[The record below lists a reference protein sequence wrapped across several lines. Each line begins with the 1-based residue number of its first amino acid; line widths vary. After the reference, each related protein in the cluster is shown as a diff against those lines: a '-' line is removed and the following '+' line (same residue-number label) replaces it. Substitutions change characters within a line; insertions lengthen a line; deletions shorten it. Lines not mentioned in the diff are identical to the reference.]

1 MSNAIIIE
9 IAGEPAGI
17 VTADANGFAFFAAS
31 KPFYPLDN
39 HTFRSLRQ
47 AEKAL
52 SRLVARRRRL
62 TVLA

>member
-17 VTADANGFAFFAAS
+17 VTADGNGFAFFAAA
-31 KPFYPLDN
+31 KPYYALDSQS
-39 HTFRSLRQ
+39 FRSIRQ

-52 SRLVARRRRL
+52 LRLLPARRRRSA
-62 TVLA
+62 LA

>member
-17 VTADANGFAFFAAS
+17 VTADANGFAFFAAA
-31 KPFYPLDN
+31 KPFYALDN
-39 HTFRSLRQ
+39 QTFRSIRQ

-52 SRLVARRRRL
+52 RRLV
-62 TVLA
+62 

>member
-17 VTADANGFAFFAAS
+17 VTADGNGFAFFAAA
-31 KPFYPLDN
+31 KPFYALDN
-39 HTFRSLRQ
+39 QSFRSIRQ

-52 SRLVARRRRL
+52 WRLVEPRRRRS
-62 TVLA
+62 AFA